1 MMVRM
6 DSCRLLLRRALG
18 QAGYTLM
25 ETLVVMSILLIVI
38 GALADG
44 FTSASRAQT
53 DQTARADDQEAARQA
68 LDRLRKDIHCASAAS
83 VTAPDATGAQTLNL
97 TVNPGYCVAVTAGDT
112 QLTGRSDGV
121 QWCTVAIGNSG
132 TRFGLYRTIVHA
144 CDAADAVF
152 QVDYVTQGNVWTMAC
167 GSNDS
172 HLEAV
177 AVDLP
182 INRDIATR
190 PDRTYE
196 LTDRISLRND
206 TASTGAAFCQQVGS

>member
-18 QAGYTLM
+18 EAGYTLM

-68 LDRLRKDIHCASAAS
+68 LDRLRKDIHCASAAT
-83 VTAPDATGAQTLNL
+83 VTPPDATGAQTLNL
-97 TVNPGYCVAVTAGDT
+97 TVNPGYCVAVTAGNGT
-112 QLTGRSDGV
+112 GSQLSDGV
-121 QWCTVAIGNSG
+121 QWCTVAIGASG

-152 QVDYVTQGNVWTMAC
+152 QVDYVTHGNVWTMSC

-172 HLEAV
+172 HLQAV
-177 AVDLP
+177 AIDLP
-182 INRDIATR
+182 INRDAATR
-190 PDRTYE
+190 PGRTYE
-196 LTDRISLRND
+196 LTDRIALRND
-206 TASTGAAFCQQVGS
+206 TASTGAAFCQNS

>member
-1 MMVRM
+1 MSSR
-6 DSCRLLLRRALG
+6 RLLLRRALG
-18 QAGYTLM
+18 QAGYTLI
-25 ETLVVMSILLIVI
+25 ETLVVMTILVVVI

-44 FTSASRAQT
+44 FTAASKTET

-68 LDRLRKDIHCASAAS
+68 LDRLRKDIHCASAAQ
-83 VTAPDATGAQTLNL
+83 TGPNASGGYTLNL
-97 TVNPGYCVAVTAGDT
+97 TVNPGYCVAVTAGSGVGNE
-112 QLTGRSDGV
+112 LSDGV
-121 QWCTVAIGNSG
+121 QWCTVPIGASG
-132 TRFGLYRTIVHA
+132 QRFGLYRTIVHA

-152 QVDYVTQGNVWTMAC
+152 QVDYVTQGNVWTMSC

-172 HLEAV
+172 HLQAV

-190 PDRTYE
+190 PGRTYE

-206 TASTGAAFCQQVGS
+206 TASTGAAFCQAGS